1 MRYER
6 RLFFGEGA
14 PFLFARIYIFQAAKT
29 V

>member
-6 RLFFGEGA
+6 RLFFIEGA
-14 PFLFARIYIFQAAKT
+14 PFLFARIYVCHAAKT

>member
-6 RLFFGEGA
+6 RLFFIEGA
-14 PFLFARIYIFQAAKT
+14 PFLFARNFVFYAAQT